1 MLSHLRQIQA
11 DVNFL
16 QETHLKDEAHNKI
29 RARRINQ
36 VHHFK
41 FTAKARGAAMII
53 SKNVPFLHK
62 STIADKDGSYI
73 MVAGEIRCIPITL
86 LKVYG
91 K

>member
-1 MLSHLRQIQA
+1 
-11 DVNFL
+11 
-16 QETHLKDEAHNKI
+16 
-29 RARRINQ
+29 
-36 VHHFK
+36 
-41 FTAKARGAAMII
+41 MII

-73 MVAGEIRCIPITL
+73 MVAGEIRSIPITL